1 MHPFEQTIS
10 LVGPIVGAIVVLT
23 LFFQLLGW
31 ASHGSASRTTRFAV
45 KGIFDGNTPATVH
58 LSSGK
63 VLEDVRILG
72 FTEPSSAK
80 APFPYELSRM
90 VILQHPDGRHTLV
103 QARLIRKIEVPPQT
117 K

>member
-10 LVGPIVGAIVVLT
+10 VVGPIVGAIVVLA
-23 LFFQLLGW
+23 LFFRLLGS
-31 ASHGSASRTTRFAV
+31 AGHRSASATTRFVV

-58 LSSGK
+58 LSSGNS
-63 VLEDVRILG
+63 LEDVRILG
-72 FTEPSSAK
+72 FTEPPSAK
-80 APFPYELSRM
+80 APFPFELSRM

-103 QARLIRKIEVPPQT
+103 QAKMIRKIEVLPQS